1 MKWKEYIENQYIQ
14 GRIPQEWKIKIIT
27 TAETAIEEYKKD
39 LLKDINNI
47 LDQLI
52 KQKELINSENKSSY
66 FTRLDTLEEIIKLI
80 K

>member
-14 GRIPQEWKIKIIT
+14 GRIPQEWKVKIIF

-39 LLKDINNI
+39 LLKDISNI

-66 FTRLDTLEEIIKLI
+66 FTRLDTLEEIVKLI